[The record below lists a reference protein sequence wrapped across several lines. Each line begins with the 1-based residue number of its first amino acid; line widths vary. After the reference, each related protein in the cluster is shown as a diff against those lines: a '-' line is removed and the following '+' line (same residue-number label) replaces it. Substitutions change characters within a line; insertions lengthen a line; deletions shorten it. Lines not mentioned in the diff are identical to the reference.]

1 MTSSQITM
9 SFQSDFYQIQMEKQ
23 SVSRIKLIITIV
35 LINSLLKP
43 YYRFNKFS
51 TLFLIDRN
59 QFNYFSRKSSY
70 VNLSELR

>member
-1 MTSSQITM
+1 MTSSHITM

-51 TLFLIDRN
+51 TFFLIDRN